1 MSVGSYNTRKWKQ
14 SVKNMKHLLQSM
26 IADDSGQD
34 LVEYV
39 LITAVVALGS
49 LLAMRQLSNLLGNTF
64 NNIANAVGTT

>member
-1 MSVGSYNTRKWKQ
+1 M
-14 SVKNMKHLLQSM
+14 KNMKHLLQSM

>member
-1 MSVGSYNTRKWKQ
+1 MKESM
-14 SVKNMKHLLQSM
+14 KNMSQLLQSI

-39 LITAVVALGS
+39 LITAVIALGS
-49 LLAMRQLSNLLGNTF
+49 LVVMRNLSNGLGSTF

>member
-1 MSVGSYNTRKWKQ
+1 
-14 SVKNMKHLLQSM
+14 M